1 MHQLK
6 TALYAVLA
14 FAAATSISIGNGGA
28 LLIQLPPVASLV
40 SHPDLYAAGLLVLVE
55 IFGRLTPSPAN
66 STISGLLARL
76 LDAVLPNR
84 ATDGGRFTTQSVLTH
99 GPIN

>member
-6 TALYAVLA
+6 TLLYAVVA
-14 FAAATSISIGNGGA
+14 FLAATSISIGAGGA
-28 LLIQLPPVASLV
+28 LLIQLPALSSLA

-55 IFGRLTPSPAN
+55 VFGRLTPSPAN
-66 STISGLLARL
+66 QTISGFLTRL

-84 ATDGGRFTTQSVLTH
+84 ATDGGRFITSSVLTD
-99 GPIN
+99 GPTT